1 MLANV
6 LKKKN
11 RLFFELWYADAARL
25 PILVKGARQIGKT
38 EAIRHFASSHYDS
51 IVEIYGFADNKLTVP
66 WFCAFLLDRYLG
78 VDSKTADA
86 TVWFDPGQRQ

>member
-38 EAIRHFASSHYDS
+38 EAIRHFAASHYDS
-51 IVEIYGFADNKLTVP
+51 DDWLCDEAWWANK
-66 WFCAFLLDRYLG
+66 
-78 VDSKTADA
+78 
-86 TVWFDPGQRQ
+86 